1 MNRRCDLKKGLAVA
15 KKEPKKPNNKKVRI
29 ALDAMGGDHAPEEIV
44 KGGIAAVQGHEVE
57 VVLVGP
63 EDRLEKELS
72 KSGYSGNGISIV
84 DATEVIEMGDSPVSA
99 VKQKRDSS
107 IVVGID
113 LLKSKEV
120 SAFVSAGN
128 TGAVVTAATLT
139 LGKKKGVHRPALAAV
154 FPFPAGPIL
163 CLDIGANSECKPEM
177 LVQFAYMGSI
187 YMEKIFKIEHPR
199 IALLSNGE
207 EESKGSPSVQKAHKL
222 LKKAKIN
229 FIGNV
234 EGRDLSKGVADVL
247 VTDGFTGNVLLKMG
261 EGLGEMLLHSLWE
274 AVDGN
279 PKLNEAVNVLGPVL
293 NSVIGTL
300 DYTGYGGAVLLG
312 VDGIVVV
319 AHGRSNAKAIANA
332 VLKAKGV
339 KEFGA
344 VDAIKG

>member
-1 MNRRCDLKKGLAVA
+1 VA
-15 KKEPKKPNNKKVRI
+15 KKKEPKKQNNKNHKKIRV

-44 KGGIAAVQGHEVE
+44 KGGIAAAEEAGLE

-63 EDRLEKELS
+63 EDRLEEELA
-72 KSGYSGNGISIV
+72 KCGYTGDRISIV
-84 DATEVIEMGDSPVSA
+84 SASEVIEMGDSPVWA
-99 VKQKRDSS
+99 IKNKRDSS
-107 IVVGID
+107 IVIGID
-113 LLKSKEV
+113 LLKNKEV

-139 LGKKKGVHRPALAAV
+139 LGKKKGVSRPALGAV

-163 CLDIGANSECKPEM
+163 CLDIGANAECKPQM
-177 LVQFAYMGSI
+177 LVQFANMGSI
-187 YMEKIFKIEHPR
+187 YMEKIFKIEQPR

-207 EESKGSPSVQKAHKL
+207 EESKGSPTVQKAHKL
-222 LKKAKIN
+222 LKKAKLN
-229 FIGNV
+229 FVGNV
-234 EGRDLSKGVADVL
+234 EGRDLSRGIADVL

-261 EGLGEMLLHSLWE
+261 EGLGEMLLNSLWE

-312 VDGIVVV
+312 VEGTVVV
-319 AHGRSNAKAIANA
+319 AHGRSNAKAIENA
-332 VLKAKGV
+332 VLKAKRV
-339 KEFGA
+339 IEFGA
-344 VDAIKG
+344 ADAIRG